1 MREVHS
7 NLIMNAVRRLWVEA
21 NTVLGEDIR
30 AALSRAAQTD
40 ASPLSR
46 ELLGRV
52 LENDQLAW
60 TRGLPVCRDTGLAS
74 VTVRL
79 GQEVHIIGGFL
90 EDAVNEGLRRGQA
103 EGHFG
108 SVAVSD
114 PIRRA
119 TSGEPCPALLRVELT
134 AGDGLEIT
142 VAAEGGESE
151 NATVLRM
158 LSPAVSREELCAV
171 VTEIVR
177 QAGTTPCPPFL
188 IGVGLGSDAAGAVEL
203 SKRALRREV
212 GRQNEL
218 DEYAK
223 LEEELTERVN
233 ALGIGAQGMGGS
245 VTALDVHVLSAPT
258 HKSCFPCAVSLESY
272 AVRRA
277 SEIL

>member
-30 AALSRAAQTD
+30 AALRDAAEREE
-40 ASPLSR
+40 SPLSR
-46 ELLGRV
+46 VVLERV

-60 TRGLPVCRDTGLAS
+60 TGGLPICQDTGLAS

-90 EDAVNEGLRRGQA
+90 GDAVNEGIRRGQA

-108 SVAVSD
+108 GSTVSD

-119 TSGEPCPALLRVELT
+119 TTGDNCPALLRVELV
-134 AGDGLEIT
+134 AGDGLEIE
-142 VAAEGGESE
+142 VAAEGAESE
-151 NATVLRM
+151 NATLLKM
-158 LSPAVSREELCAV
+158 LSPAVSREELCAT
-171 VTEIVR
+171 VTELIGRV
-177 QAGTTPCPPFL
+177 GTTPCPPYL
-188 IGVGLGSDAAGAVEL
+188 VGVGLGSDAAGAVEL
-203 SKRALRREV
+203 SKRALRRKV
-212 GRQNEL
+212 GERNGL
-218 DEYAK
+218 DEYAA
-223 LEEELTERVN
+223 LEEELTRQLN
-233 ALGIGAQGMGGS
+233 GLGLGAQGLGGS
-245 VTALDVHVLSAPT
+245 VTVLDVHVLSEAT
-258 HKSCFPCAVSLESY
+258 HKGCLPCAVSVESY